1 MTAKLIRPTVA
12 GLVLAAAAVTVPGIP
27 AVARHGNDD
36 RVIHTGSCTG
46 RADWKLKVKS
56 DDGRLEVEG
65 EVDSNRSGQTW
76 RWRIVHNGSVS
87 AHGVRQTA
95 GPSGSFSVE
104 RRLVNLAGT
113 DRVVF
118 RAVRTNTG
126 EVCRGVIRF

>member
-1 MTAKLIRPTVA
+1 MTPKLIRPAVA
-12 GLVLAAAAVTVPGIP
+12 GFVLAAAAATVPGVP

-36 RVIHTGSCTG
+36 GVVRTGSCSG
-46 RADWKLKVKS
+46 IANWKLKVKA

-65 EVDSNRSGQTW
+65 EVDSTRSGQTW
-76 RWRIVHNGSVS
+76 RWAIQHNDSLS

-95 GPSGSFSVE
+95 GRSGSFSVE
-104 RRLVNLAGT
+104 RRVVNLRGT

-118 RAVRTNTG
+118 RAVRANTG

>member
-1 MTAKLIRPTVA
+1 MTHKLIRPTVA
-12 GLVLAAAAVTVPGIP
+12 GLALAAAAATVPGVP

-36 RVIHTGSCTG
+36 RVVRTGSCTG
-46 RADWKLKVKS
+46 SADWKLKVKT

-65 EVDSNRSGQTW
+65 EVDSNRSGETW
-76 RWRIVHNGSVS
+76 RWQIRHDGSLS

-95 GPSGSFSVE
+95 GRSGSFSVE
-104 RRLVNLAGT
+104 RKIVNLRGT

>member
-1 MTAKLIRPTVA
+1 MTHKLIRPTVA
-12 GLVLAAAAVTVPGIP
+12 GLALAAAAATVPGVP

-36 RVIHTGSCTG
+36 RVVRTGSCTG
-46 RADWKLKVKS
+46 SADWKLKVKT

-76 RWRIVHNGSVS
+76 RWQIRHDGSLS

-95 GPSGSFSVE
+95 GRSGSFSVE
-104 RRLVNLAGT
+104 RKIVNLRGT